1 MPNFKY
7 SGYTIIFD
15 VADHSIYPDPDFKS
29 QSNII
34 ISGLTAF
41 ILMGDWLSN
50 FINAGI
56 LGSNER
62 TQILIALSKSSSLL
76 QKGKQYKGKLS
87 ICHFSSTI
95 W

>member
-7 SGYTIIFD
+7 TSYTVIFY

-41 ILMGDWLSN
+41 ILTGDWLSN
-50 FINAGI
+50 FFNAGI
-56 LGSNER
+56 LGLNEHK
-62 TQILIALSKSSSLL
+62 QILIALSKNSSRTKASNTKENYRFAAFL
-76 QKGKQYKGKLS
+76 Q
-87 ICHFSSTI
+87 
-95 W
+95 

>member
-7 SGYTIIFD
+7 SGYTIIFY
-15 VADHSIYPDPDFKS
+15 VADHSIYSDPDFKR
-29 QSNII
+29 QSNIV

-50 FINAGI
+50 FYNAEI
-56 LGSNER
+56 LWLNEH
-62 TQILIALSKSSSLL
+62 TQILIALSKNPSLL
-76 QKGKQYKGKLS
+76 QKDKQYKGKLS

>member
-29 QSNII
+29 QSKLI
-34 ISGLTAF
+34 ISGLTAL

-50 FINAGI
+50 FFNAE
-56 LGSNER
+56 N
-62 TQILIALSKSSSLL
+62 TWA
-76 QKGKQYKGKLS
+76 
-87 ICHFSSTI
+87 
-95 W
+95 